1 MGSASLRKH
10 MNNMAAEES
19 EVSRYMN
26 IAFEQAI
33 EALEAGEVPVG
44 CVVVRKGVVIA
55 KGRNRVNESLN
66 ATRHA
71 EIVAVDQ
78 LVDLSKN
85 AKTAGSS
92 LSELCSTSVLY
103 VTVEP
108 CIMCAATLR
117 QIGLTRV
124 VFGCSNPR
132 FGGCGSVLD
141 VHREH
146 LSGSCNNPVI
156 TEKGVNVTSDPYP
169 PLDLISGVQ
178 QDKAVRLLQ
187 QFYEGENP
195 ATLQLKVDQKE
206 TLP

>member
-1 MGSASLRKH
+1 
-10 MNNMAAEES
+10 MAAEES

-26 IAFEQAI
+26 IAFDQAV

-44 CVVVRKGVVIA
+44 CIVVRQGIVIA

-71 EIVAVDQ
+71 EMVAIDQ
-78 LVDLSKN
+78 LVDLSKSS
-85 AKTAGSS
+85 KTTGSS
-92 LSELCSTSVLY
+92 LSELCTTSVLY

-141 VHREH
+141 VHQKH
-146 LSGSCNNPVI
+146 LTGSCSTPVI
-156 TEKGVNVTSDPYP
+156 SEKGSDFSPEPYP
-169 PLDLISGVQ
+169 PLEMISGVQ

-187 QFYEGENP
+187 QFYEGSNP

-206 TLP
+206 ELP